1 MSDKIDRNDEPK
13 FKLIKYEDIERI
25 FIQYVNDEE
34 INLNENVNK
43 NVEVK
48 ITLFYHNSS
57 SNKKLKEKLK
67 KKL

>member
-48 ITLFYHNSS
+48 IPLFYHNSS